1 MAAARK
7 PEERGV
13 ALLIALLLIIV
24 MSTVAYAVTDDI
36 QFSIRR
42 SANQRISAQMTWY
55 ALGAEAMARKV
66 VWASWKASPQRST
79 LADPWAREGVAFP
92 IDGGSM
98 AGRISDAGTCF
109 NLNSVAESGP
119 TGHYV
124 ASEGGRKQF
133 VALLVALDYSR
144 QQSQALADAV
154 VDWIDTDS
162 APSGAGAED
171 DTYGL
176 RAVPY
181 RTGGTLLAE
190 TSELRAIAGFN
201 EDIYQRLQPLVCALP
216 TPDLTRLNVNTL
228 RPDQAA
234 LLVMLTDGALRLS
247 EAERMIAG
255 RPAGGFTSLD
265 RFFAQEA
272 LAGIELSEATR
283 RQFVPR
289 SEYFQAETLVKFHGA
304 AVTVNT
310 LLHVDSGGRVSTL
323 ARRMGG
329 LD

>member
-1 MAAARK
+1 MA
-7 PEERGV
+7 ER
-13 ALLIALLLIIV
+13 
-24 MSTVAYAVTDDI
+24 
-36 QFSIRR
+36 
-42 SANQRISAQMTWY
+42 
-55 ALGAEAMARKV
+55 
-66 VWASWKASPQRST
+66 
-79 LADPWAREGVAFP
+79 
-92 IDGGSM
+92 
-98 AGRISDAGTCF
+98 
-109 NLNSVAESGP
+109 GP

-216 TPDLTRLNVNTL
+216 TPDLTRLNVNPL

-283 RQFVPR
+283 RQFVAR

-304 AVTVNT
+304 AVTMTT